1 MAFTFSQ
8 LKTAKQNIMD
18 RYGLD
23 SGSASRVVGFFSS
36 DPAKVQQ
43 LINNDMAPVPVALSA
58 LGLAEKITQESAH
71 DCGHDQ
77 VAQHTADITQ
87 GSASA
92 SQASKDQ
99 GTAQRS
105 AGAPHLLE
113 PVHDQVEKNV
123 SRKEKTS
130 PKRSARKDQ
139 RTASIHDQLPK
150 RSAGDMHTTAPYRE
164 PLAGDNAPSSPLQ
177 AHETA
182 QAFNSPATIE
192 TSQTDDII
200 QDPIDDQHALPAGL
214 YDDICATIDY
224 YCQEHDISD
233 RMKIHPLQWQGIC
246 YRVGESIKKRKIL
259 HDFARE
265 KVHGGTVYDGNKITA
280 LLSLYSVIC
289 SDFKQVAFTFN
300 FARFAGVSTDYLHD
314 YMHKGLTSARVGL
327 REKALDIQR
336 ASLVGAVTGGG
347 SATVGNIFLSKA
359 LAGLQETVTVQHVSA
374 SPAPV
379 VDSIPDLS
387 RIGDNNG

>member
-105 AGAPHLLE
+105 AGLATME

-130 PKRSARKDQ
+130 PKRSPRKDQ
-139 RTASIHDQLPK
+139 RAASVHDQLPK
-150 RSAGDMHTTAPYRE
+150 RSAGDMHTTATYRE
-164 PLAGDNAPSSPLQ
+164 PLAGDNAHSAPSQ

-200 QDPIDDQHALPAGL
+200 QDSIDDQHALPAGL
-214 YDDICATIDY
+214 YDCICSTIEL
-224 YCQEHDISD
+224 YCQNNDITD
-233 RMKIHPLQWQGIC
+233 YKKIHPLEWQAVCMQIGV
-246 YRVGESIKKRKIL
+246 YIKKKRLLDDVELLKKRGGRAYDPRK
-259 HDFARE
+259 
-265 KVHGGTVYDGNKITA
+265 VSA
-280 LLSLYSVIC
+280 LLDLYGFIC
-289 SDFKQVAFTFN
+289 SKYKQVAFSHN
-300 FARFAGVSTDYLHD
+300 FPRFAGVSVDYFKD
-314 YMHKGLTSARVGL
+314 YMKQGLTSSRIDL
-327 REKALDIQR
+327 PQKAYELQR